1 MNTAGEIESRHASVS
16 VKKGGSVSED
26 VVRYSA
32 EKARASGMCLD
43 VGCGKY
49 KIAGAV
55 GIDRFALPGVDVMH
69 DLDRYPW
76 PFDDNTFD
84 RIVCNHSISHL
95 GDFVRAVEEL
105 HRIAKP
111 GATVEI
117 VAPHYAGDNCNTDPT
132 IKTRLGV
139 RSMNYFCE
147 QYSFKYHYYS
157 AARFFMIKRS
167 VSFRENATDF
177 RASLQLNPFRW
188 VGIETLVNWFPRIYE
203 RFFVYWLPVSEVY
216 YKLRVIKGGDADGS

>member
-1 MNTAGEIESRHASVS
+1 MSA
-16 VKKGGSVSED
+16 KKGENLSED
-26 VVRYSA
+26 REGYSA
-32 EKARASGMCLD
+32 SNAPVSGGCLD

-55 GIDRFALPGVDVMH
+55 GIDRFALPGVDVVH

-95 GDFVRAVEEL
+95 GDFIRAVEEL

-132 IKTRLGV
+132 IKTRLGI

-157 AARFFMIKRS
+157 TVRFVMLKRS

-177 RASLQLNPFRW
+177 RKSLLANPFLW
-188 VGIETLVNWFPRIYE
+188 LGIESLVNVFPRLYE

-216 YKLRVIKGGDADGS
+216 YKLRVLKGGDTRSS